1 MKENKPKMDSL
12 RKLIGLFS
20 LKKATPY
27 SPLAITFV
35 PPIFSTTSITFGFG
49 GVARSSSDKRG
60 LLASKECLDCLMEGF
75 AVKCGFVLNP
85 VLDNGTNAKDPDTSN
100 EKT

>member
-1 MKENKPKMDSL
+1 MIFIEKPTL
-12 RKLIGLFS
+12 YL
-20 LKKATPY
+20 
-27 SPLAITFV
+27 PLAITFV

-60 LLASKECLDCLMEGF
+60 LRASKECWDGLIEGF

-85 VLDNGTNAKDPDTSN
+85 VLDIGTNAKDPDTSN